1 MEPNLQQDL
10 QLLIIKWR
18 QFKFAFTADIEMMF
32 RQIWKF
38 GKNFKEDQKLQKL
51 IYRNSEQEN
60 IKEWELLTVTYGNK
74 AAPFLAMM
82 TLRQL
87 ASDANN
93 TAQQL

>member
-32 RQIWKF
+32 RQIWII
-38 GKNFKEDQKLQKL
+38 KEDQKLQKL

-60 IKEWELLTVTYGNK
+60 IKEWELLTFTYGNK

>member
-32 RQIWKF
+32 RQIWII
-38 GKNFKEDQKLQKL
+38 KEDQKLQKL